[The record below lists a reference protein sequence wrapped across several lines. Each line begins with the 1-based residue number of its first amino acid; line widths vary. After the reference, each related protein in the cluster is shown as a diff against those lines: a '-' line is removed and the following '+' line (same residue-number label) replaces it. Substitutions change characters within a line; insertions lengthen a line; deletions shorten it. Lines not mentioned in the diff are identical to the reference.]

1 MVATS
6 VRKIVAY
13 QFIVPLHAKYRVDP
27 LKTISPLRCNVGLI
41 KIGSFF
47 CLTKTSNS
55 PISEIWGR
63 RLSFQHSLK
72 LIVRNIPKSYRRYRA
87 SLLKTFYSLTLFFFC
102 RDGTTWLQNT
112 EILLYLYRHNTT
124 LELFASIREDRLV
137 WSWYHIK
144 CKVNM
149 IRSPD
154 TPTLQQRIKIQ
165 SFHPIITSRSLNQ
178 ATLEIYSEL

>member
-47 CLTKTSNS
+47 LPHENFKLPNLRNLGETSF
-55 PISEIWGR
+55 IST
-63 RLSFQHSLK
+63 LSLK

-112 EILLYLYRHNTT
+112 EILLYLYRNNTT

-137 WSWYHIK
+137 
-144 CKVNM
+144 
-149 IRSPD
+149 
-154 TPTLQQRIKIQ
+154 
-165 SFHPIITSRSLNQ
+165 
-178 ATLEIYSEL
+178 

>member
-47 CLTKTSNS
+47 LPHENFKLPNLRNLGETSF
-55 PISEIWGR
+55 IST
-63 RLSFQHSLK
+63 LSLK

-87 SLLKTFYSLTLFFFC
+87 SLLKTFYSLTLFFFAEMAPHGC
-102 RDGTTWLQNT
+102 KTPKYYYIYTDTTQ
-112 EILLYLYRHNTT
+112 LLNSLRQYVKTQ
-124 LELFASIREDRLV
+124 DRLV
-137 WSWYHIK
+137 
-144 CKVNM
+144 
-149 IRSPD
+149 
-154 TPTLQQRIKIQ
+154 
-165 SFHPIITSRSLNQ
+165 
-178 ATLEIYSEL
+178 

>member
-47 CLTKTSNS
+47 LPHENFKLPNLRNLGETSF
-55 PISEIWGR
+55 IST
-63 RLSFQHSLK
+63 LSLK

-87 SLLKTFYSLTLFFFC
+87 SLLKTFYSLTLFFF
-102 RDGTTWLQNT
+102 LQRWHHMAAKHRN
-112 EILLYLYRHNTT
+112 IIIFIQKQHN
-124 LELFASIREDRLV
+124 S
-137 WSWYHIK
+137 
-144 CKVNM
+144 
-149 IRSPD
+149 
-154 TPTLQQRIKIQ
+154 
-165 SFHPIITSRSLNQ
+165 
-178 ATLEIYSEL
+178 